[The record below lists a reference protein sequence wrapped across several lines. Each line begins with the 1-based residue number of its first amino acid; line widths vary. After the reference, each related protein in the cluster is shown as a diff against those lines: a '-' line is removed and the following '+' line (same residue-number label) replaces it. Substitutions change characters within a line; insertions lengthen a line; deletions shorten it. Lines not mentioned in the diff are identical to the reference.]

1 MAKEL
6 ESLDVTDSPELL
18 RVAEEGAETGVSRV
32 LHTAKGKL
40 AGIRPLPKPRKRSP
54 RPRPMTRDDPFYKLI
69 GIASSGTESDASE
82 RKHEILAQAYR
93 RNIE

>member
-18 RVAEEGAETGVSRV
+18 RVAEEVAEPGVSRV
-32 LHTAKGKL
+32 LRTAKGKL
-40 AGIRPLPKPRKRSP
+40 AVIRPLPKPRKRSP